1 MATSTVPA
9 PKPHTAFRP
18 LIPSSETRPE
28 LTLRAILIG
37 AVFGVIFGAVTVYVG
52 LRAGLTVAASIPISV
67 LSISILRVLGRAS
80 ILENNIV
87 QTTGNAGQ
95 SIASGVIFTLPALIF
110 LGFDLEYA
118 RIFALALFGGW
129 LGVLFMIPLRR
140 QLIVEEHGTLL
151 YPEGTACADVLMAG
165 ERGGS
170 FASRVFLGLG
180 LGSLYTLFQNEN
192 LFGLW
197 PAQPNWSPDMG
208 EQHLLKGGAIR
219 ADVTPEYLGVGYI
232 IGIRVSGVMLA
243 GGAFSWLVLMPAIYF
258 FGSHLPGPLYP
269 GTVPIHD
276 MGPSD
281 LWRTYIR
288 PMGAGAVAAAG
299 LLTLLRTLP
308 TIVSALTGSLRAK
321 KQGSE
326 LGGTGNREQGTA
338 NRFHAEDKAGRSS
351 LAAQS
356 EKVGSEPGIA
366 ADLLGR
372 DGLDGEPGSGSRGS
386 YGTLVPETGHG
397 APKVITVAGGR
408 SEFLTKVPRTAHD
421 LPNSVVFGGSA
432 LLVAMMWAFLE
443 FKPVPGAQVGVFANL
458 AAALLIV
465 VFGFLF
471 VTVSARIVGI
481 VGSSASPVS
490 GMTIATLMATAAIFL
505 VKGWTAPAFSAL
517 AITIGGVVCIA
528 ASNAGDCAQDLKTGY
543 LIGATPWKTQ
553 LAIMIGVIVS
563 VFSIGL
569 TLNLMNTGLA
579 EFRPMARVVQLNP
592 AALPE
597 GVHDMGPFSQAHIR
611 LTQRATGA
619 AAAESSFGSALPAGR
634 AAIGTTEI
642 NDATRYHLVNAIG
655 SATLEDGKYLL
666 DPATGRLEI
675 QWIQG
680 IGSEKAAAPQGRLM
694 ATVINGILSRKLP
707 WSLVLLGVALIV
719 AVELLGV
726 RSLTFAVGAYLSIA
740 TTLAIF
746 AGGAVRW
753 LADLAVAKARERD
766 ASLRERKAMAREFVK
781 GEPLGAGVFVAE
793 AEADGSLDMDRM
805 LREMPGNLAF
815 AAGGEPLDPAAS
827 VTEEGGGNKGPAGNE
842 PLTDLDSD
850 EISPGSLFASG
861 LIAAGG
867 IVGLLGVGI
876 KLLEGISE
884 QRGGHWQ
891 LPRFAET
898 NLLHHDP
905 VAIVMFG
912 LLAFA
917 LYYFART
924 PLKK

>member
-1 MATSTVPA
+1 MATSTAPSNTTFKPFVPA
-9 PKPHTAFRP
+9 SEAPPEFTA
-18 LIPSSETRPE
+18 
-28 LTLRAILIG
+28 RAILIG
-37 AVFGVIFGAVTVYVG
+37 AVFGVLFGAVTVYVG

-140 QLIVEEHGTLL
+140 QLIVEEHGALL

-165 ERGGS
+165 EKGGS
-170 FASRVFLGLG
+170 FASKVFLGLG

-208 EQHLLKGGAIR
+208 AQHLLKGGAIR

-232 IGIRVSGVMLA
+232 IGMRVSGVMLA
-243 GGAFSWLVLMPAIYF
+243 GGVFSWLVLMPAIYF
-258 FGSHLPGPLYP
+258 FGSHLSGPLYP

-321 KQGSE
+321 KSVEVASSSADE
-326 LGGTGNREQGTA
+326 LAAETETAAYREEA
-338 NRFHAEDKAGRSS
+338 AAGR
-351 LAAQS
+351 
-356 EKVGSEPGIA
+356 V
-366 ADLLGR
+366 
-372 DGLDGEPGSGSRGS
+372 SGTHVSDAR
-386 YGTLVPETGHG
+386 HG
-397 APKVITVAGGR
+397 APGSVVRASAKMPLVA
-408 SEFLTKVPRTAHD
+408 RTAHD

-432 LLVAMMWAFLE
+432 LLVALMWAFLE
-443 FKPVPGAQVGVFANL
+443 FKPVPGAQVGALANL

-490 GMTIATLMATAAIFL
+490 GMTIATLMATTAIFL
-505 VKGWTAPAFSAL
+505 VKGWTAPAFGAL

-553 LAIMIGVIVS
+553 LGIMVGVIVS

-569 TLNLMNTGLA
+569 TLNLMNTGLE
-579 EFRPMARVVQLNP
+579 EFRAMPHPIAMNDT
-592 AALPE
+592 ALPE
-597 GVHDMGPFSQAHIR
+597 GVHDMGNFKRPHIR
-611 LTQRATGA
+611 LSSKGSTSGAGAIA
-619 AAAESSFGSALPAGR
+619 AASGVAISQGAG
-634 AAIGTTEI
+634 AVASGEI
-642 NDATRYHLVNAIG
+642 NDATRYHLINAIG
-655 SATLEDGKYLL
+655 SPTLEDGKYLY
-666 DPATGRLEI
+666 DPASGRLVV

-707 WSLVLLGVALIV
+707 WSLVLLGVALV
-719 AVELLGV
+719 VGVELLGV

-746 AGGAVRW
+746 AGGLVRW
-753 LADLAVAKARERD
+753 MADRAVAKARARD
-766 ASLRERKAMAREFVK
+766 AAKRRATVTAMR
-781 GEPLGAGVFVAE
+781 
-793 AEADGSLDMDRM
+793 
-805 LREMPGNLAF
+805 LA
-815 AAGGEPLDPAAS
+815 AAQPVGTVLS
-827 VTEEGGGNKGPAGNE
+827 VTEGVAPVSLQPQPTLDEREGALTGNE
-842 PLTDLDSD
+842 ALTDLEND

-867 IVGLLGVGI
+867 IVGLTGVGI
-876 KLLEGISE
+876 RLYESLTD
-884 QRGGHWQ
+884 RTM
-891 LPRFAET
+891 PRFST
-898 NLLHHDP
+898 HNPLYHDP
-905 VAIVMFG
+905 VAVLMFAA
-912 LLAFA
+912 LAGA

-924 PLKK
+924 PMDDAAKEG